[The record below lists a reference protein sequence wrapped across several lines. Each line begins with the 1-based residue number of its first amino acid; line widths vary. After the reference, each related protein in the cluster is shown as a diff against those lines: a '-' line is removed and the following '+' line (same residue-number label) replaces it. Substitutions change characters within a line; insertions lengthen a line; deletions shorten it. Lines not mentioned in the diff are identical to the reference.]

1 MAVELISAKQVLAE
15 RLERD
20 LEFRAEWERTA
31 LARAVSV
38 ALVKYRADHGL
49 SQRALAKLLGMP
61 QSQIARLEIG
71 ENNPSVEMLQR
82 LSKGTGQRFILAITP
97 PDQTEDLPLPAKAQV
112 IADVTLADGTR
123 LLAAVG

>member
-1 MAVELISAKQVLAE
+1 MAVELINAKQVLAE
-15 RLERD
+15 RLARD
-20 LEFRAEWERTA
+20 PAFRTKWERTA
-31 LARAVSV
+31 LARAISV
-38 ALVKYRADHGL
+38 ALVKYRADHRL

-82 LSKGTGQRFILAITP
+82 LAKGMGQRFILAIAP
-97 PDQTEDLPLPAKAQV
+97 PDQTEELPLPEKAEV
-112 IADVTLADGTR
+112 ITDVTLADGTR